1 MIIALKSDS
10 GGGNPVDIKKAALEL
25 HQKNAGKI
33 SVALKVPVDNDYA
46 LALAYTP
53 GVAEPCRV
61 IHDHPE
67 KVYDYTCKG
76 NTVAIV
82 SDGTRVLGLGNIGAK
97 AAIPVMEGKAALF
110 KAFGGVDAFPI
121 CLDTE
126 DPEQIIAIVKAL
138 SPIFGGINLEDIA
151 TPKCYQI
158 EDRLIKELDIPV
170 FHDDQHG
177 TAIVAVAAV
186 LGAFRL
192 LNKDLAA
199 SKVVVNGAGAAGTA
213 ITRLF
218 YEMGTGQIDLVDRAG
233 ILHGDIPGLNERQAK
248 LAAAINAAGRRGTL
262 ADAVAGA
269 DVLIGVSMAN
279 AFNANLISKMH
290 EDAVVFALANPE
302 PEISYAEAKAAGARI
317 AGTGRSDTP
326 NQVNNVLVFPGLFR
340 GALDVR
346 ASEINIQMKKAA
358 ARALAQVLRGD
369 ELSEELII
377 PKPFD
382 PRVVPAIS
390 AAVAGAAKETGVAR
404 L

>member
-1 MIIALKSDS
+1 
-10 GGGNPVDIKKAALEL
+10 
-25 HQKNAGKI
+25 
-33 SVALKVPVDNDYA
+33 VALKVPVDSDYA

-53 GVAEPCRV
+53 GVAEPCRA
-61 IHDHPE
+61 IHAHPE
-67 KVYDYTCKG
+67 TVYDYTCKG

-82 SDGTRVLGLGNIGAK
+82 SDGSRVLGLGNIGPK

-110 KAFGGVDAFPI
+110 KGFSGIDAFPI
-121 CLDTE
+121 CLDTQ

-151 TPKCYQI
+151 TPKCYEI

-186 LGAFRL
+186 LGAMRL
-192 LNKDLAA
+192 LGKDLKSA
-199 SKVVVNGAGAAGTA
+199 KVVINGAGAAGTA
-213 ITRLF
+213 ITSLF
-218 YEMGTGQIDLVDRAG
+218 YEMGTGEITMVDRAG
-233 ILHGDIPGLNERQAK
+233 ILNNGMSGLNERQAA
-248 LAAAINAAGRRGTL
+248 LAAATNPAGRSGSL

-269 DVLIGVSMAN
+269 DVLFGASAAG
-279 AFNANLISKMH
+279 AFSADLIRNMNK
-290 EDAVVFALANPE
+290 DAIVFALANPE
-302 PEISYAEAKAAGARI
+302 PEISYADAKAAGARI

-346 ASEINIQMKKAA
+346 ANQINIQMKKAA
-358 ARALAQVLRGD
+358 ARALAQVLSDD
-369 ELSEELII
+369 ELRDDLII

-382 PRVVPAIS
+382 PRVVPAVA
-390 AAVAGAAKETGVAR
+390 AAVAQAAKETGVAR

>member
-1 MIIALKSDS
+1 
-10 GGGNPVDIKKAALEL
+10 
-25 HQKNAGKI
+25 
-33 SVALKVPVDNDYA
+33 
-46 LALAYTP
+46 
-53 GVAEPCRV
+53 
-61 IHDHPE
+61 
-67 KVYDYTCKG
+67 
-76 NTVAIV
+76 
-82 SDGTRVLGLGNIGAK
+82 
-97 AAIPVMEGKAALF
+97 
-110 KAFGGVDAFPI
+110 
-121 CLDTE
+121 
-126 DPEQIIAIVKAL
+126 
-138 SPIFGGINLEDIA
+138 
-151 TPKCYQI
+151 
-158 EDRLIKELDIPV
+158 
-170 FHDDQHG
+170 
-177 TAIVAVAAV
+177 
-186 LGAFRL
+186 
-192 LNKDLAA
+192 
-199 SKVVVNGAGAAGTA
+199 
-213 ITRLF
+213 
-218 YEMGTGQIDLVDRAG
+218 MGTGQIDLVDRAG

>member
-1 MIIALKSDS
+1 
-10 GGGNPVDIKKAALEL
+10 VDIKKAALDL

-33 SVALKVPVDNDYA
+33 GVALKVPVDSDYA

-82 SDGTRVLGLGNIGAK
+82 SDGTRVLGLGNIGPK

-110 KAFGGVDAFPI
+110 KAFSGVDAFPI

-138 SPIFGGINLEDIA
+138 SPVFGGINLEDIA
-151 TPKCYQI
+151 TPKCYEI

-186 LGAFRL
+186 LGGMRL
-192 LNKDLAA
+192 LGKDLGAA
-199 SKVVVNGAGAAGTA
+199 KVVINGAGAAGTA

-218 YEMGTGQIDLVDRAG
+218 YEMGAGEITLVDRAG
-233 ILHGDIPGLNERQAK
+233 ILHRDIAGLNERQAA
-248 LAAAINAAGRRGTL
+248 LAAVINAADCSGSL
-262 ADAVAGA
+262 ADAVNGA
-269 DVLIGVSMAN
+269 DVLIGVSMAG
-279 AFNANLISKMH
+279 AFGTDLINKMNK
-290 EDAVVFALANPE
+290 DAIVFALANPE
-302 PEISYAEAKAAGARI
+302 PEIGYADAKAAGARI

-358 ARALAQVLRGD
+358 ARALAQILRND
-369 ELSEELII
+369 ELSDDLII

-382 PRVVPAIS
+382 PRVVPAVA
-390 AAVAGAAKETGVAR
+390 AAVASAARETGVAR

>member
-1 MIIALKSDS
+1 M
-10 GGGNPVDIKKAALEL
+10 DIKKAALEL
-25 HQKNAGKI
+25 HQKSAGKI

-82 SDGTRVLGLGNIGAK
+82 SDGTRVLGLGNIGPK

-110 KAFGGVDAFPI
+110 KAFSGVDAFPI

-126 DPEQIIAIVKAL
+126 DPDQIIAIVKAL
-138 SPIFGGINLEDIA
+138 SPVFGGINLEDIA
-151 TPKCYQI
+151 TPKCYEI

-186 LGAFRL
+186 LGAMRL
-192 LNKDLAA
+192 LGKDLAA
-199 SKVVVNGAGAAGTA
+199 ARVVVNGAGAAGTA

-218 YEMGTGQIDLVDRAG
+218 YEMGAGHITLVDRVG
-233 ILHGDIPGLNERQAK
+233 ILHSDIVGLNERQAT
-248 LAAAINAAGRRGTL
+248 LAAAVNAAGCSGSLT
-262 ADAVAGA
+262 DAVTGA
-269 DVLIGVSMAN
+269 DVLIGASMAG
-279 AFNANLISKMH
+279 AFGADLISKMNQ
-290 EDAVVFALANPE
+290 DAGVFALANPE
-302 PEISYAEAKAAGARI
+302 PEISYADAKAAGARI
-317 AGTGRSDTP
+317 AGTGRSDAP

-346 ASEINIQMKKAA
+346 ASEINIEMKKAA
-358 ARALAQVLRGD
+358 ARALSQVLCDD
-369 ELSEELII
+369 ELSDDLII

-382 PRVVPAIS
+382 PRVVPAVA

>member
-1 MIIALKSDS
+1 M
-10 GGGNPVDIKKAALEL
+10 DIKDINKAALEL
-25 HQKNAGKI
+25 HQKNAGKL
-33 SVALKVPVDNDYA
+33 SVALKVPVDSDYA

-53 GVAEPCRV
+53 GVAEPCRA
-61 IHDHPE
+61 IHAHPE
-67 KVYDYTCKG
+67 TVYDYTCKG

-82 SDGTRVLGLGNIGAK
+82 SDGSRVLGLGNIGPK

-110 KAFGGVDAFPI
+110 KGFSGIDAFPI
-121 CLDTE
+121 CLDTQ

-151 TPKCYQI
+151 TPKCYEI

-186 LGAFRL
+186 LGAMRL
-192 LNKDLAA
+192 LGKDLKSA
-199 SKVVVNGAGAAGTA
+199 KVVINGAGAAGTA
-213 ITRLF
+213 ITSLF
-218 YEMGTGQIDLVDRAG
+218 YEMGTGEITMVDRAG
-233 ILHGDIPGLNERQAK
+233 ILNNGMSGLNERQAA
-248 LAAAINAAGRRGTL
+248 LAAATNPAGRSGSL

-269 DVLIGVSMAN
+269 DVLIGASAAG
-279 AFNANLISKMH
+279 AFSADLIRNMNK
-290 EDAVVFALANPE
+290 DAIVFALANPE
-302 PEISYAEAKAAGARI
+302 PEISYADAKAAGARI

-346 ASEINIQMKKAA
+346 ANQINIQMKKAA
-358 ARALAQVLRGD
+358 ARALAQVLSDD
-369 ELSEELII
+369 ELRDDLII

-382 PRVVPAIS
+382 PRVVPAVA
-390 AAVAGAAKETGVAR
+390 AAVAQAAKETGVAR